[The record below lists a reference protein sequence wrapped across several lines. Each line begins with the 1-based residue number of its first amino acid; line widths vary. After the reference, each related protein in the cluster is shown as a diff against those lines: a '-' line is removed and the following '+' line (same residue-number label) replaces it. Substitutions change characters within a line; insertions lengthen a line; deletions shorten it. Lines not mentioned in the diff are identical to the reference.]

1 VTTRP
6 IRSPEGGFLPRRLRT
21 AFAGAAFLAALAGC
35 GASVLPQVM
44 NDSARVPLAR
54 QLLDKGDAVLASE
67 VLKSYAQSGA
77 GNADID
83 QAVYLLGVADLRLHD
98 WAMAQSQF
106 ERILREYP
114 ESDSASAASYRLG
127 EALFG
132 QSRPADFD
140 QEYTLKALAQWQAFV
155 QQYPDHPFVPEAD
168 AKIAECRT
176 RLARKL
182 WRNGDVYRKQELYE
196 PAQFYFKAVI
206 DEYSD
211 TPIYGDAL
219 IGLALTDARLGR
231 KDTALVVLRSLA
243 KKFEGQKLG
252 EEAGKWAERVQKWPA
267 EGAHRRRGHKMVEP
281 EQTPQLPTSPST
293 TGGISG
299 TP

>member
-1 VTTRP
+1 
-6 IRSPEGGFLPRRLRT
+6 LPRRLRT
-21 AFAGAAFLAALAGC
+21 SFAAAAFLAALAGC

-67 VLKSYAQSGA
+67 VLKAYAQSGA

-83 QAVYLLGVADLRLHD
+83 QAVYLLGVAYLRQHE
-98 WAMAQSQF
+98 WVEAQTQF
-106 ERILREYP
+106 ERVLREYP

-132 QSRPADFD
+132 QARPADFD

-155 QQYPDHPFVPEAD
+155 QQYPDHPFVAEAD
-168 AKIAECRT
+168 AQIAACRA
-176 RLARKL
+176 RLAHKL
-182 WRNGDVYRKQELYE
+182 WRNGDVYRKQDLYE

-206 DEYSD
+206 EQYSD
-211 TPIYGDAL
+211 TPVYGDAL
-219 IGLALTDARLGR
+219 IGLALTDAKLGR
-231 KDTALVVLRSLA
+231 KDTALVVLRDLA
-243 KKFEGQKLG
+243 KKFDGKPLG
-252 EEAGKWAERVQKWPA
+252 DEAARWAERVQKWPA
-267 EGAHRRRGHKMVEP
+267 EGARRHRGHKMVEP
-281 EQTPQLPTSPST
+281 EQTPQLPTAPST

>member
-1 VTTRP
+1 M
-6 IRSPEGGFLPRRLRT
+6 FRRLRP
-21 AFAGAAFLAALAGC
+21 AVAIALLAAGIAGC
-35 GASVLPQVM
+35 GASVLPQIM
-44 NDSARVPLAR
+44 NDSSRVPLAR
-54 QLLDKGDAVLASE
+54 QLLDKGDALMATE
-67 VLKSYAQSGA
+67 VLKSYSTSGA

-83 QAVYLLGVADLRLHD
+83 QAVYLLGVAYLRQHE
-98 WAMAQSQF
+98 WVEAQTQF
-106 ERILREYP
+106 ERVLREYP

-132 QSRPADFD
+132 QSRPYDFD
-140 QEYTLKALAQWQAFV
+140 QEYTLKALAQWQTFV
-155 QQYPDHPFVPEAD
+155 QSWPEHPFVPEAE
-168 AKIAECRT
+168 AEIAQCRT

-196 PAQFYFKAVI
+196 PAQFYFKAVV

-211 TPIYGDAL
+211 TPVYGDAL

-243 KKFEGQKLG
+243 KQFEGQPLG
-252 EEAGKWAERVQKWPA
+252 EEASKWTEKVRKWPA
-267 EGAHRRRGHKMVEP
+267 EGVRRRRAHKTVEQD
-281 EQTPQLPTSPST
+281 EAPQLPASPST
-293 TGGISG
+293 AGGITG